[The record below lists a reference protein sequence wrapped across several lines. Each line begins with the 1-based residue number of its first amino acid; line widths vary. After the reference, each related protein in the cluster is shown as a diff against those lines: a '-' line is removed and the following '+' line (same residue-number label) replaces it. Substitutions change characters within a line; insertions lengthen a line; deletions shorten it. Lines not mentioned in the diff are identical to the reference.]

1 MERDPSRLLAE
12 LVKRPS
18 VNPMGQAI
26 QRREFGESAVTD
38 YLEDCFRALKV
49 DYTRQAV
56 LGDRAN
62 IVARYQ
68 AATPR
73 RTLLFEVHQD
83 TVPVDG
89 MRNPFTPQ
97 IEDGRLHGRGAC
109 DVKGGMAAILTML
122 ARTVDTR
129 PAHTD
134 VIVACTVD
142 EEHLGLGVQHLV
154 KSGLRADAAI
164 VAEPTNLDIVNC
176 HKGLVRWRT
185 STAGRACHSSEPEQ
199 GINAIHRMAA
209 VLIAIEQY
217 AEWLRTS
224 PADPVLGPATVNV
237 GRITGGS
244 SVNTVPDWCTV
255 EIDRRLLP
263 GEDGERAQREMQAY
277 ICQTVP
283 FEVSMDK
290 PWTVLPA
297 LASDR
302 SEPLVEQLRPI
313 ISAVKGSTHVRGV
326 AFGTDASTIAAA
338 GIPSIVFGPGD
349 IAQAHTSDEWIALE
363 QVEKAA
369 EILYRFVADL

>member
-1 MERDPSRLLAE
+1 
-12 LVKRPS
+12 
-18 VNPMGQAI
+18 MGQSI
-26 QRREFGESAVTD
+26 QRREYGESAVTD
-38 YLEDCFRALKV
+38 YLEDYFRALKV
-49 DYTRQAV
+49 DYTRQPV

-68 AATPR
+68 AASAR
-73 RTLLFEVHQD
+73 RTVLFEVHQD

-89 MRNPFTPQ
+89 MKDPFTPR
-97 IEDGRLHGRGAC
+97 IEGGRLHGRGAC
-109 DVKGGMAAILTML
+109 DVKGGMAAVLAML
-122 ARTVDTR
+122 ARIVETR

-154 KSGLRADAAI
+154 KSGVQADAAI

-176 HKGLVRWRT
+176 HKGLVRWKT
-185 STAGRACHSSEPEQ
+185 STAGRAFHSSLPDQ
-199 GINAIHRMAA
+199 GTSAIHRMAA

-224 PADPVLGPATVNV
+224 PADPVLGPATINV

-244 SVNTVPDWCTV
+244 AVNLVPDWCTI

-263 GEDGERAQREMQAY
+263 GEDGQRAQREMQEY
-277 ICQTVP
+277 IRKTVP
-283 FEVSMDK
+283 FEVGMEK
-290 PWTVLPA
+290 PWTELPA
-297 LASDR
+297 LS
-302 SEPLVEQLRPI
+302 SEQSEGLVEELRVVI
-313 ISAVKGSTHVRGV
+313 DAVAGSVRVRGV

-338 GIPSIVFGPGD
+338 GIPAVVFGPGD
-349 IAQAHTSDEWIALE
+349 IAQAHTSDEWIALA

-369 EILYRFVADL
+369 QILYRFVANP

>member
-1 MERDPSRLLAE
+1 VERDPSRLLAE
-12 LVKRPS
+12 LVSRPS
-18 VNPMGQAI
+18 VNPMGQSI

-38 YLEDCFRALKV
+38 YLEDYFRALSV

-68 AATPR
+68 AANAR

-83 TVPVDG
+83 TVPADG
-89 MRNPFTPQ
+89 MKNPFIPR
-97 IEDGRLHGRGAC
+97 IEGGRLHGRGAC

-122 ARTVDTR
+122 ARLIESR
-129 PAHTD
+129 PTHTH

-154 KSGLRADAAI
+154 KTGIQADAAI

-185 STAGRACHSSEPEQ
+185 STAGRAWHSSEPEQ
-199 GINAIHRMAA
+199 GTNAIHRMAA

-244 SVNTVPDWCTV
+244 AVNIVPDWCTI

-263 GEDGERAQREMQAY
+263 GEDAQRAQREMEQY
-277 ICQTVP
+277 IRKTVP
-283 FEVSMDK
+283 FEVAMEK
-290 PWTVLPA
+290 PWTWLPA
-297 LASDR
+297 LS
-302 SEPLVEQLRPI
+302 SEQSERLVEQLGVI
-313 ISAVKGSTHVRGV
+313 IEAVSGGVRVRGV

-338 GIPSIVFGPGD
+338 SIPAVVFGPGD
-349 IAQAHTSDEWIALE
+349 IAQAHTSDEWIVLE

>member
-1 MERDPSRLLAE
+1 VERDTSRLLAE
-12 LVKRPS
+12 LVSRPS
-18 VNPMGQAI
+18 VNPMGQSI

-38 YLEDCFRALKV
+38 YLEDYFRALKV

-68 AATPR
+68 AASAR

-83 TVPVDG
+83 TVPADG
-89 MRNPFTPQ
+89 MRDPFSPR

-109 DVKGGMAAILTML
+109 DVKGGMTAILAML
-122 ARTVDTR
+122 ARVVETR
-129 PAHTD
+129 PDHTD
-134 VIVACTVD
+134 VIVAGTVD

-154 KSGLRADAAI
+154 KSGVQADAAI

-185 STAGRACHSSEPEQ
+185 STTGRACHSSLPDQ

-217 AEWLRTS
+217 ALWLRTS
-224 PADPVLGPATVNV
+224 PADPVLGPPTINV

-244 SVNTVPDWCTV
+244 AVNTVPDWCTI

-263 GEDGERAQREMQAY
+263 GEEGGRAQREMAEY
-277 ICQTVP
+277 IQKTLP
-283 FEVSMDK
+283 FEVGMEK
-290 PWTVLPA
+290 PWTSWPA
-297 LASDR
+297 LSSER
-302 SEPLVEQLRPI
+302 SEALVGQLGPI
-313 ISAVKGSTHVRGV
+313 IDAVNGGVQVRGV

-338 GIPSIVFGPGD
+338 GIPANVFGPGD
-349 IAQAHTSDEWIALE
+349 IAQAHTSDEWIALA

-369 EILYRFVADL
+369 EILYRFVVYL